1 MKEGYIVPKM
11 YSDGSVFQTKSGEWR
26 GKITLTDPATKK
38 KLPTKYF
45 YHGKSAAD
53 IRRKIN
59 EYRNDPL
66 NFSGAAV
73 SKADASRYFRKWLDE
88 YKKPDIKV
96 SSYDR
101 LDETLRLYIE
111 PEFEH
116 YQLGEITADMCKGMI
131 TKYKDKGLSFSTV
144 KKIYDALNACFTF
157 AEARH
162 DVYESPMRTVTMIPK
177 VKFDTKRKN
186 SDEARNLTD
195 DEETA
200 FLAEIDR
207 KTAATN
213 RYVYRYRD
221 AFILDLNTGM
231 RLGELVALDWSDVDF
246 ENRSVFVYKT
256 AVMVNDR
263 YADGSKK
270 SGVHQVI
277 QESPKKA
284 KSRRHIPLNDAAF
297 DAIVRLKAQAGDNAF
312 VFPTQTG
319 ARVVMSSLEKQ
330 YSNIAGHCEIEG
342 TSFHSLRHTFA
353 TRLFE
358 RGAEVKKVSELLGH
372 ATVAVTYNTYIH
384 VIKES
389 KADVVKLLDRG
400 A

>member
-1 MKEGYIVPKM
+1 MPKM
-11 YSDGSVFQTKSGEWR
+11 YSDGSVFQTKNGEWR
-26 GKITLTDPATKK
+26 GKITLTDPTTKK
-38 KLPTKYF
+38 KLPTKTF
-45 YHGKSAAD
+45 YGGKSAAE
-53 IRRKIN
+53 IKRRIN

-66 NFSGAAV
+66 NYSGASV
-73 SKADASRYFRKWLDE
+73 SKADAYRYFRKWLDE

-101 LDETLRLYIE
+101 LDETLRLYIK
-111 PEFEH
+111 PEFDGI
-116 YQLGEITADMCKGMI
+116 QLGEVTPDMCNGII

-177 VKFDTKRKN
+177 VKFETKRK
-186 SDEARNLTD
+186 SDDARHLTE
-195 DEETA
+195 DEEAA

-207 KTAATN
+207 KTASTD
-213 RYVYRYRD
+213 RYIYRYRD
-221 AFILDLNTGM
+221 AFILDLHTGM
-231 RLGELVALDWSDVDF
+231 RLGELTALDWEDVDL
-246 ENRSVFVYKT
+246 ENKSIFVYKT
-256 AVMVNDR
+256 AVMVNER
-263 YADGSKK
+263 YDDGEKK
-270 SGVHQVI
+270 SGVHQEI
-277 QESPKKA
+277 QESPKKS
-284 KSRRHIPLNDAAF
+284 KSRRHIPLNG
-297 DAIVRLKAQAGDNAF
+297 DAIAALERLKEQADDSPY

-319 ARVVMSSLEKQ
+319 ARVVMGSLEKQ
-330 YSNIAGHCEIEG
+330 YSNIAARCGIDG

-358 RGAEVKKVSELLGH
+358 KGAEVKKVSELLGH

-389 KADVVKLLDRG
+389 KADVVRLLEKD

>member
-1 MKEGYIVPKM
+1 MPKM
-11 YSDGSVFQTKSGEWR
+11 YSDGSVFQTKNGEWR
-26 GKITLTDPATKK
+26 GKITLTDPTTKK
-38 KLPTKYF
+38 KLPTKTF
-45 YHGKSAAD
+45 YGGKSAAE
-53 IRRKIN
+53 IKRRIN

-66 NFSGAAV
+66 NYSGASV
-73 SKADASRYFRKWLDE
+73 SKADAYRYFRKWLDE

-101 LDETLRLYIE
+101 LDETLRLYIK
-111 PEFEH
+111 PEFDGV
-116 YQLGEITADMCKGMI
+116 QLGEVTPDMCNGII
-131 TKYKDKGLSFSTV
+131 TKYKDKGLSFSTI

-177 VKFDTKRKN
+177 VKFESRRK
-186 SDEARNLTD
+186 SDDARHLTE

-207 KTAATN
+207 QTASTKK
-213 RYVYRYRD
+213 YIYRYRD
-221 AFILDLNTGM
+221 AFILDLHTGM
-231 RLGELVALDWSDVDF
+231 RLGELTALNWEDIDF
-246 ENRSVFVYKT
+246 ENKSVFVYKT
-256 AVMVNDR
+256 AVMVNER
-263 YADGSKK
+263 YDDGEKK
-270 SGVHQVI
+270 SGVHQEI
-277 QESPKKA
+277 QESPKKS
-284 KSRRHIPLNDAAF
+284 KSRRHIPLND
-297 DAIVRLKAQAGDNAF
+297 DAITALERLRAQAGDSPY

-319 ARVVMSSLEKQ
+319 ARVVMGSLEKQ
-330 YSNIAGHCEIEG
+330 YSNIAAHCGIEG

-358 RGAEVKKVSELLGH
+358 KGAEVKKVSELLGH

-389 KADVVKLLDRG
+389 KADVVKLLEKSG